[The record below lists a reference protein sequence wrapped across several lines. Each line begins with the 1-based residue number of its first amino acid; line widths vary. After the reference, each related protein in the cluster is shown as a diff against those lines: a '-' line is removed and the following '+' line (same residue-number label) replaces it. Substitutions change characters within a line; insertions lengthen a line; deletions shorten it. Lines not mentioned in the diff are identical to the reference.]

1 MMFDCGSKSQY
12 LGGGQRDKFV
22 RLDDLDSRLS
32 SPSSAGVRSCGFGI
46 EGFRRT
52 GQVADTPSRSF
63 KRGIRKGS
71 EGLKSI
77 GRSLRFGVPRGV
89 FPEDLKVSEKK
100 IFDPQDKFLQFCNKL
115 FLISCI
121 LAVSVD
127 PLFFYLPVFSDS
139 ETCLGIDRKLATIA
153 TTLRTIVDAFYLIR
167 MALQF
172 RTAYIAPSSR
182 VFGRGELVIDP
193 TQIAKR
199 YMQRY
204 FIIDLLS
211 VLPLPQI
218 VVWRFLL
225 RSKGSDV
232 LATKQALLY
241 IILLQYIPRFFRILP
256 LTSEL
261 KRTAGVFA
269 ETAWAGAAYYLL
281 LYMLA
286 SHIVGSFW
294 YLLAVERNDACWQK
308 NCTAAVKCKK
318 DFLYCGNRGM
328 EDYRAWD
335 SSILN
340 SNCSADDNNQ
350 FDYGIY
356 SNALSSGI
364 VSSKKFV
371 SKYCFCLWWGLQNLS
386 TLGQGLETSTY
397 PGEVIFSI
405 ALAIFGLIL
414 FALLIGNMQTY
425 LQSLTIRLEEM
436 RVKRRDSEQWMHHR
450 LLPQDLRERVR
461 RYDQYKWL
469 ETRGVDE
476 ENLVQSLPKD
486 LRRDIKRHLCLA
498 LVRRVPLFENMDERL
513 LDAICERLKPCL
525 FTESTYIVREGD
537 PVDEMLFII
546 RGRLESVTTD
556 GGRSG
561 FFNRSLL
568 KEGDFC
574 GEELLTWALDPKSG
588 ANLPSST
595 RTVKAL
601 REVEAF
607 ALIAEELKF
616 VASQFRRLHSRQV
629 QHTFRFYSQQWRTW
643 AACFIQAAWRR
654 YSKRK
659 SLELRRKEEEDEAEA
674 DGNRSN
680 MRGGGSYSIG
690 ATFLATRFAAN
701 ALRGVHRNR
710 NAKTARELVKLQKPP
725 EPDFTADDAD

>member
-32 SPSSAGVRSCGFGI
+32 SPSSAVVRNCGFGI

-52 GQVADTPSRSF
+52 GQGADTPSRSF

-153 TTLRTIVDAFYLIR
+153 TTFRTIVDAFYLIR

-294 YLLAVERNDACWQK
+294 YLLAVERNDACWQN

-318 DFLYCGNRGM
+318 DFLYCGNQGM
-328 EDYRAWD
+328 EDYGSWN

-340 SNCSADDNNQ
+340 SNCSADDSNQ

-371 SKYCFCLWWGLQNLS
+371 SKYCYCLWWGLQNLS
-386 TLGQGLETSTY
+386 TLGQGLQTSTY

-450 LLPQDLRERVR
+450 LLPQELRERVR

-498 LVRRVPLFENMDERL
+498 LVRRVPLFDNMDERL

-561 FFNRSLL
+561 FFNHSLL

-588 ANLPSST
+588 VNLPSST

-680 MRGGGSYSIG
+680 MSGGGSYSIG